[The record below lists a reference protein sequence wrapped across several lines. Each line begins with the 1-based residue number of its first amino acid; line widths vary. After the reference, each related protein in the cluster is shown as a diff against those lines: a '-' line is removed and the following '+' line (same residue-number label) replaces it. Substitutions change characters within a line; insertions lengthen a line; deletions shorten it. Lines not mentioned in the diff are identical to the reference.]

1 MASLKKRF
9 VDDIKHRGTE
19 KEYAKSRLVVQMY
32 KDDQKNSVLTQS
44 PTLQR
49 VSQRIILALA
59 AMLPCDLFLRDIT
72 QAYVQSTTNLS
83 RDIYVRPPPE
93 LGSHEIILKLQK
105 PLYGVPEAGNH
116 WLYTYYKHL
125 TEKLSLIPST
135 FDPCLLCSSDSDAD
149 EFGVVGLQTDDTL
162 FLANQKFADKE
173 ENEIKKAKLI
183 AKDRKPSLKN
193 LKLVQPHPT
202 DILNSRGKL
211 RKASSTH
218 DQFVAQRA
226 RGAYIASVCQPE
238 ASFDLSFAAQAVRLN
253 NTDINSLNKRL
264 KWQLENSERGLRYV
278 ELDKSS
284 IELVVFT
291 DSSFANNK
299 DFSSQIGFVVVLKDK
314 ENRANILHLSS
325 TKCKRVTRSVLATEL
340 YALVN
345 RFDSA
350 TTIKSTLER
359 ILCMQ
364 LPLIICTDSK
374 SLYDCLVKLGTT
386 RENRLMIDVICL
398 REAYEKREIAEIR
411 WIKGQSNP
419 ADDITKSK
427 CCNALRNLIDTNS
440 IFIETNEWV
449 ERSSQ
454 Q

>member
-1 MASLKKRF
+1 MNNILNHF
-9 VDDIKHRGTE
+9 H
-19 KEYAKSRLVVQMY
+19 YN
-32 KDDQKNSVLTQS
+32 NS
-44 PTLQR
+44 
-49 VSQRIILALA
+49 
-59 AMLPCDLFLRDIT
+59 
-72 QAYVQSTTNLS
+72 YVHTIVIACPNRNLLL
-83 RDIYVRPPPE
+83 IHCY
-93 LGSHEIILKLQK
+93 L
-105 PLYGVPEAGNH
+105 
-116 WLYTYYKHL
+116 KHL
-125 TEKLSLIPST
+125 ILTIPST
-135 FDPCLLCSSDSDAD
+135 FDPCLPCSSNSDAD
-149 EFGVVGLQTDDTL
+149 EFGVVGLQTDNTL

-183 AKDRKPSLKN
+183 AKDRETLTKGNSLKFNGGLIHLHSNPRSITVKQKQHCKN

-226 RGAYIASVCQPE
+226 RGAYTASVCQPE
-238 ASFDLSFAAQAVRLN
+238 ASFDLSSAAQAVRLN

-264 KWQLENSERGLRYV
+264 KWQVENSERGLRYV

-314 ENRANILHLSS
+314 ENRANILHWSS
-325 TKCKRVTRSVLATEL
+325 TKCKRITRSVLAAEL

-345 RFDSA
+345 GFDSA

-386 RENRLMIDVICL
+386 REKRLMIDVMCF

-419 ADDITKSK
+419 ADAITKSK

-440 IFIETNEWV
+440 IFIKTNELI
-449 ERSSQ
+449 ERSPQ